1 MTAVKVGRDEN
12 VEAAIKRFL
21 NKVKKS
27 GLLDEIQERK
37 YFKKPSVKRNEE
49 KRRRKRVMKKL
60 KEQQASEKD

>member
-27 GLLDEIQERK
+27 GLLDELQERK

-49 KRRRKRVMKKL
+49 KRRRKRVLQKL
-60 KEQQASEKD
+60 KQEKASEKD

>member
-12 VEAAIKRFL
+12 VEAAIKRFI

-60 KEQQASEKD
+60 KDQKASEKD

>member
-21 NKVKKS
+21 NKVKKT

-49 KRRRKRVMKKL
+49 KRRRKRVLQKL
-60 KEQQASEKD
+60 KEEKASEKD

>member
-12 VEAAIKRFL
+12 VEAAIKRFI

-60 KEQQASEKD
+60 KEQQVSEKD

>member
-37 YFKKPSVKRNEE
+37 YFKKPSVKRNED

-60 KEQQASEKD
+60 KDEKASEKD

>member
-12 VEAAIKRFL
+12 VEAAIKRFI

-37 YFKKPSVKRNEE
+37 YFKKPSVKRNED

-60 KEQQASEKD
+60 KDEKASEKD

>member
-27 GLLDEIQERK
+27 GLLDELQERK
-37 YFKKPSVKRNEE
+37 YFKKPSVKRNED
-49 KRRRKRVMKKL
+49 KRRRKRVLQKL
-60 KEQQASEKD
+60 KEEKASEKD

>member
-27 GLLDEIQERK
+27 GLLDELQERK

-49 KRRRKRVMKKL
+49 KRRRKRVLQKL
-60 KEQQASEKD
+60 KEEKASEKD

>member
-1 MTAVKVGRDEN
+1 MTAVRVGRDEN

-27 GLLDEIQERK
+27 GLLDELQERK

-49 KRRRKRVMKKL
+49 KRKRKRVLEKL
-60 KEQQASEKD
+60 KEEKALEKD